1 MESNEL
7 LLNELKNIGA
17 PFLGLALLVA
27 EIGIPIPSAVL
38 LLAAGGFGRQ
48 GFIDLRAALLVGWL
62 GVVIGDCG
70 GYTMG
75 RLGDVWLMQHF
86 QRKRPTAWLKAR
98 ARFQRHDS
106 KAVFVTRCFIP
117 ALDFPTNL
125 LAGSFQYPF
134 KQFLTFVILGRF
146 IWITGHLILGYALGE
161 QWPAIVRF
169 LEGKAYWVGGLIM
182 FILSIYL
189 LWDQIL
195 FLVKR
200 EGKNWVKY

>member
-1 MESNEL
+1 MGSNEL
-7 LLNELKNIGA
+7 LLNELIKIGA
-17 PFLGLALLVA
+17 PFLGLALLIA
-27 EIGIPIPSAVL
+27 EMGIPIPSAVL

-48 GFIDLRAALLVGWL
+48 GLIDLRSALLVGWL

-70 GYTMG
+70 GYAMG
-75 RLGDVWLMQHF
+75 RLGDVWLMQRF
-86 QRKRPTAWLKAR
+86 QRKRPTAWRNAR
-98 ARFQRHDS
+98 SRFERHAS
-106 KAVFVTRCFIP
+106 KAILVTRCLLP

-134 KQFLTFVILGRF
+134 KKFLALDILGRL
-146 IWITGHLILGYALGE
+146 IWITGHLILGYGLGE
-161 QWPAIVRF
+161 QWPVIVRF
-169 LEGKAYWVGGLIM
+169 FEGKAYWVGGLIM

-200 EGKNWVKY
+200 ERKNWVKY